1 MQVTFY
7 LTEPD
12 KYIIDLIDDVSRRQ
26 RKSRSAVMLSILE
39 EYFEKGNRLGE
50 ILVDMRVL
58 TLADLSKALA
68 LQERSFTE
76 KLLGEVLA
84 SEQGIEEEAI
94 QRALSVQRRFR

>member
-58 TLADLSKALA
+58 TPADLSKALA

-76 KLLGEVLA
+76 KLLGEVMA